1 MRIGIFGKGGSGK
14 STLTVLLARALRRR
28 EYDVFVVDADSTNVG
43 LARALGLAR
52 SPLPLIDHFGGAV
65 FSGGRVTCPVDDPTD
80 LPGASLTLES
90 LPSGY
95 HETTPDGIHF
105 MILGKMGSEGAGAG
119 CDGPIAKIARDLRVR
134 SGTGAAVT
142 LLDFKAG
149 FEDTARGVVTG
160 LDWMVLVIDP
170 TSASLHMATDM
181 KRIISQLR
189 SGALPATEHLTDR
202 ALVKI
207 ANRLYRN
214 AAVQGVSYV
223 LNKVPD
229 DDTEAL
235 IRERLDRYEIEPI
248 GVLPWDDAIAR
259 DWLLEVPLGGVHS
272 GDMPRI
278 VTALEAAVCEV
289 RRVAG

>member
-1 MRIGIFGKGGSGK
+1 MRIGVFGKGGSGK

-28 EYDVFVVDADSTNVG
+28 EYDVFVVDADSTNLG
-43 LARALGLAR
+43 LARALGLPR

-65 FSGGRVTCPVDDPTD
+65 FRGGRVTCPVDDPTD
-80 LPGASLTLES
+80 LPGASFSLDS
-90 LPSGY
+90 LPTGY
-95 HETTPDGIHF
+95 YETTAEGIHF
-105 MILGKMGSEGAGAG
+105 MVIGKMGREGAGAG

-134 SGTGAAVT
+134 SSTGAAVT

-160 LDWMVLVIDP
+160 LDWVVMVIDP
-170 TSASLHMATDM
+170 TSASLHMAADM
-181 KRIISQLR
+181 RRIIAQLR
-189 SGALPATEHLTDR
+189 SGVVPATEHLSDR
-202 ALVKI
+202 TLVKV

-214 AAVQGVSYV
+214 AVVQGVSYV
-223 LNKVPD
+223 LNKVSD

-235 IRERLDRYEIEPI
+235 MRGRLDRHEIVPI

-259 DWLLEVPLGGVHS
+259 GWLLEVPLGGVRS
-272 GDMPRI
+272 GEMPRI
-278 VTALEAAVCEV
+278 VTALEAAVCET